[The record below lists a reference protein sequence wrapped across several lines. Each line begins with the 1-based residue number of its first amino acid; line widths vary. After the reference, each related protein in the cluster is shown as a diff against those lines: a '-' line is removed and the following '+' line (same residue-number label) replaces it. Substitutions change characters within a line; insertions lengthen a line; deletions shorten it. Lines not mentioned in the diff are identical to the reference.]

1 MLLRNPWMLLKLS
14 SVLKYLRKIG
24 QKKSEMQRKKA
35 NILKEN
41 LKILERT
48 KKLSGNPKLL
58 ELLQKNHKIKPQKK
72 EEQQEIVLSDG
83 EGITEEDLAFLD
95 NMLL

>member
-1 MLLRNPWMLLKLS
+1 M
-14 SVLKYLRKIG
+14 LKYLRKIG